1 MSSTATG
8 IPASGTAAGRLAAVY
23 AGLVYVGSLGVVG
36 YGVLFVADTLVPRQV
51 DRGGAHASTAAA
63 VVIDALLL
71 GLFAVQ
77 HSVMAR
83 RAFKRRWTRII
94 APHIERTTFVAAA
107 SGVLALDFWQ
117 WRPIPTL
124 VWNAVGTAA
133 ADVLWALFALG
144 WAWVVAM
151 TFAIDHFD
159 FFGLRQVAGH
169 LRGQG
174 AKHPGFRLSLPYRLV
189 RHPMMLGFFPAFL
202 ATPTMTIGHLL
213 FALLGCG
220 YIVAAVSLEERDLQ
234 QTHPEYAAYAAR
246 TPRLIPR
253 LRSPRLKPR

>member
-1 MSSTATG
+1 VTSTATG
-8 IPASGTAAGRLAAVY
+8 ITGSRTVAGMLAAMY
-23 AGLVYVGSLGVVG
+23 AALAYVGFLVTVG
-36 YGVLFVADTLVPRQV
+36 YAVLFSADTLVPRTV
-51 DRGGAHASTAAA
+51 DRGGTHTSTAAA
-63 VVIDALLL
+63 VVVDALLL

-83 RAFKRRWTRII
+83 SAFKRRWTRII

-107 SGVLALDFWQ
+107 SGALALAFWQ
-117 WRPIPTL
+117 WRPIPI
-124 VWNAVGTAA
+124 VIWNVHGAA
-133 ADVLWALFALG
+133 ARDLLWALFALG

-159 FFGLRQVAGH
+159 LSGVRQVTDH
-169 LRGQG
+169 LQG
-174 AKHPGFRLSLPYRLV
+174 RDAKQPDFRLPLPYRLV

-202 ATPTMTIGHLL
+202 ATPTMTVGHLL

-220 YIVAAVSLEERDLQ
+220 YIVAAVPLEERDLQ
-234 QTHPEYAAYAAR
+234 QAHPEYVAYAAR

-253 LRSPRLKPR
+253 LRPPRPDPR